1 MMKTILFTG
10 VILKR
15 YLKKKRLLFMMLL
28 MPLLTAVM
36 IGSVYQPV
44 ADGAIPIAWVDED
57 ASEASRYL
65 TKLMQEESLL
75 RLMITNRTQAIHL
88 TRRYRVEGT
97 YIIPAGFEEQLQRDR
112 IPQMELIRSA
122 ASFGADTIAEL
133 IASGVIRLAS
143 HHRAASIILNEYRL
157 ADIDVDET
165 VMRRKIIKH
174 ADTYWEDGP
183 VIPLRVNESLIGDA
197 ASRET
202 QRGILA
208 GPHGALTAFITLFA
222 VSIPLLISQEKKSGM
237 WQRILMA
244 TGSES
249 VFRRSYI
256 ISYTFIQMIIAFV
269 VIAIM
274 TMGFHVQTVIPPI
287 LLVTVLTAYAFFL
300 AAFFSWIA
308 QWSPAAD
315 YSGSL
320 TFLVMLLC
328 LISGCFWTYDIY
340 PVMVRR
346 LLLLSPPGFFMQLV
360 RQYEIRNNTVA
371 AAGTFLML
379 ILGIFLTAQPYS
391 FNKKSSVAGAE
402 DTM

>member
-1 MMKTILFTG
+1 MKTFLYTG

-15 YLKKKRLLFMMLL
+15 YLKKKRLLFMMLI

-57 ASEASRYL
+57 VSDASRYL
-65 TKLMQEESLL
+65 TELMQQESLL
-75 RLMITNRTQAIHL
+75 RLMITNRTDAIDL

-97 YIIPAGFEEQLQRDR
+97 YIIPAGFEEQLKRDR
-112 IPQMELIRSA
+112 IPRMELIRSA

-157 ADIDVDET
+157 ADIVVDESD
-165 VMRRKIIKH
+165 MRREIIEH

-183 VIPLRVNESLIGDA
+183 VIPLRVNESLIDDTI
-197 ASRET
+197 SREV
-202 QRGILA
+202 QRGILS

-222 VSIPLLISQEKKSGM
+222 VSIPLLISQEKKAGM

-244 TGSES
+244 TGSEA
-249 VFRRSYI
+249 VFRRSYVL
-256 ISYTFIQMIIAFV
+256 SYTFIQMIIALV
-269 VIAIM
+269 VIAIL
-274 TMGFHVQTVIPPI
+274 TMGFHVQTVISPI
-287 LLVTVLTAYAFFL
+287 LLVTLLTAYAFFL
-300 AAFFSWIA
+300 AAFFSWVA
-308 QWSPAAD
+308 QWSLAAD

-328 LISGCFWTYDIY
+328 LISGCFWTHDIY
-340 PVMVRR
+340 PAMVRR

-360 RQYEIRNNTVA
+360 RQFEIGNNTMA
-371 AAGTFLML
+371 AAGTFSLL
-379 ILGIFLTAQPYS
+379 ILGALLTAHPYS
-391 FNKKSSVAGAE
+391 FEKKSSVVGAE
-402 DTM
+402 DRF